1 MSPASSPDVVAPS
14 TPLPH
19 AGGRALAGVLGAAIA
34 PAALSLG
41 LPGGIVA
48 TLAAALVGGIVAV
61 LAGVLL
67 GRLGVPLGETAAAFG
82 FALGVLGTLA
92 VLVVLGLV
100 GPLLLGPLLL
110 EPSGAAALLVAPVAA
125 VAGPVAALLAAREPA
140 ATARRRRGQAGV
152 VVVGTVVVLALVSP
166 LTSDAQADAEHRSAL
181 ASEVVAAAGPQ
192 PRMVE
197 LEGFEPRGVSVEHSS
212 GLSWVQVSL
221 RPVGSTDGTDDVQ
234 MSLHAGLGAC
244 EALQRGRD
252 GVECVD
258 GPELGIETAG
268 TGDDL
273 AVARSYGD
281 VAVVLSGGA
290 SEAQLLEAVA
300 DASPVGVAD
309 VVALCHVF
317 VRDDGSRVCTDR
329 EG

>member
-19 AGGRALAGVLGAAIA
+19 AGGRALAGVLGAALA
-34 PAALSLG
+34 PAALALG

-48 TLAAALVGGIVAV
+48 LLVVVLACGIVAV
-61 LAGVLL
+61 VAGVLL

-82 FALGVLGTLA
+82 FALGVLVTLA
-92 VLVVLGLV
+92 LLVVLGLV
-100 GPLLLGPLLL
+100 GPVLL
-110 EPSGAAALLVAPVAA
+110 EPSGACALLVAPVAA
-125 VAGPVAALLAAREPA
+125 VAGPVAALLATREPA
-140 ATARRRRGQAGV
+140 ATAVTAGRRRGQAGV

-181 ASEVVAAAGPQ
+181 AAEVVAAAGPS

-197 LEGFEPRGVSVEHSS
+197 LDGFEPRSVSVEHSS

-221 RPVGSTDGTDDVQ
+221 RPVGSTDGTGDVR
-234 MSLHAGLGAC
+234 MSLFAGLGAC
-244 EALQRGRD
+244 EALQRDLD
-252 GVECVD
+252 GVDCVD

-273 AVARSYGD
+273 EVARSYGD

-309 VVALCHVF
+309 VVAQCHVF